1 MIHQNSTMQR
11 KRSHEEPYGEKFTL
25 NEWWVLHWSIDLS
38 PVCCNADSGTSQA
51 FIDALGFLAACSI
64 ESVSPTPL
72 RTSSLYFFECDSR
85 WWTLMFKVPPSVACW
100 LEEILFQYERSW
112 QEAGQLNS
120 FEEWGAAF
128 LITPKVVVQMFHFVT
143 HLSLCQKQEQT
154 KGYTQCAL
162 MLTLKMNKDYAT
174 KQTEQLT
181 SCSFM
186 SREPARVCTFTE
198 TASRGYGWLAVR
210 SPPPAPTHLIAV
222 ATDQFELWL
231 LLTKKKK
238 KVARVDFQGR
248 THAAKR

>member
-1 MIHQNSTMQR
+1 
-11 KRSHEEPYGEKFTL
+11 
-25 NEWWVLHWSIDLS
+25 
-38 PVCCNADSGTSQA
+38 
-51 FIDALGFLAACSI
+51 
-64 ESVSPTPL
+64 
-72 RTSSLYFFECDSR
+72 
-85 WWTLMFKVPPSVACW
+85 MFKVPPSVACW
-100 LEEILFQYERSW
+100 LEEIPFQYERSW
-112 QEAGQLNS
+112 QEAGQLKS

-154 KGYTQCAL
+154 KGCTQCAL
-162 MLTLKMNKDYAT
+162 VFTLKMNKDYAT

-181 SCSFM
+181 SGSFM

-198 TASRGYGWLAVR
+198 TTSRGYGWLAVR

-238 KVARVDFQGR
+238 WPEWIFRVAPTPQNVKDSASITVEQVYTPGHLRRAPADSRRQLEEL
-248 THAAKR
+248 